1 MQLGPLVVVAMMSDL
16 YIALEWL
23 VNQKESEVD
32 EKNELRLRLRLV
44 GRWAAPSNSIVTFRG
59 KSTALPGP
67 LV

>member
-32 EKNELRLRLRLV
+32 EKNELRLRLRLRLRS
-44 GRWAAPSNSIVTFRG
+44 G
-59 KSTALPGP
+59 
-67 LV
+67 